1 MTTPAHIELAPADA
15 LPTALLADAFNA
27 GYAGYWFPVALDE
40 ASFLAMAQLSDL
52 DLARSR
58 VALQAGEP
66 VGICLLGV
74 RGAAGWIGGLGV
86 ARDAR
91 RRGLG
96 RRLLDAVL
104 A

>member
-1 MTTPAHIELAPADA
+1 MSVANPVELVPANT
-15 LPTALLADAFNA
+15 LPEAQLTQAFNA

-86 ARDAR
+86 APDAR

-96 RRLLDAVL
+96 RRLLDAV
-104 A
+104 